1 MRRTTKLRLMLYN
14 VAELIVSEMFSGF
27 HAVYLSRK
35 TFSPTQSFV
44 DSSFLLKSIDLST
57 YMKFFIII
65 VKVFSKSVIIFN
77 TTIDQ
82 CICIKYSTNIH
93 TFIWSIQKLLYCIS
107 LLVNY
112 IFMQL
117 EVELMSCSKIFSLKI
132 EVGNKMGF
140 ISWFYFYFTS
150 F

>member
-82 CICIKYSTNIH
+82 CICIKYST
-93 TFIWSIQKLLYCIS
+93 SVQKLLYCIS